1 MGEDVLDGVCLSV
14 IDGSLFLS
22 EGETALLIGICF
34 FAGPL
39 VLSAPH
45 CVRGDL
51 VVFYAVPFDYP
62 LLELSNFLEPFDRL
76 ARAQV
81 LS

>member
-1 MGEDVLDGVCLSV
+1 MAPCSVRGRNGV
-14 IDGSLFLS
+14 IDRN
-22 EGETALLIGICF
+22 LL

-45 CVRGDL
+45 CVRGNL